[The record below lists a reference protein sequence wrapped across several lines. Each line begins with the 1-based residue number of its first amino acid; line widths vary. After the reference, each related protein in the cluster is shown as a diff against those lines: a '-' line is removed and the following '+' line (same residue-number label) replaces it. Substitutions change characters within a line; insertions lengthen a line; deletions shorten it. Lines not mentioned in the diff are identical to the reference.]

1 MNLNNNTIL
10 ITGGSSGIGFELAK
24 QLVRR
29 NNTVIIA
36 GRDVG
41 KLNEAKATIPGL
53 QTAVC
58 DVADPQSIH
67 ALQTDIS
74 KTYPALNVLINCAGI
89 MRKLNLHTAGA
100 DLEDATRE
108 ISINLNGTI
117 WTNLAFL
124 PLLKRQPHAA
134 IVNVSSGLA
143 FIPMPIAPVY
153 CAAKAAVHAFTQSLR
168 VQLKDSTVR
177 VFELA
182 PPGTETPLFHGDFT
196 KEDVGGAAPMP
207 VAKLA
212 ELAMAGLARDVE
224 EIRPGLSNVLKI
236 ASRVAP
242 GFMLRQLGKS
252 VDLMLPRQNQRAP
265 GRP

>member
-24 QLVRR
+24 QLAGR
-29 NNTVIIA
+29 NNTIIIA
-36 GRDVG
+36 GRELD
-41 KLNEAKATIPGL
+41 KLKEAQTKIPGL
-53 QTAVC
+53 RTAVC
-58 DVADPQSIH
+58 DVADPQSIRD
-67 ALQTDIS
+67 LQAHIS
-74 KTYPALNVLINCAGI
+74 KTCPTLNMLINCAGI
-89 MRKLNLHTAGA
+89 MRKLNLHTVGA

-117 WTNLAFL
+117 WTNLEFL
-124 PLLKRQPHAA
+124 PLLKAQPHAA
-134 IVNVSSGLA
+134 IVNISSGLA

-153 CAAKAAVHAFTQSLR
+153 CASKAAIHAFTQSLR

-212 ELAMAGLARDVE
+212 ELALAGLARDVE

-236 ASRVAP
+236 GSRVAP
-242 GFMLRQLGKS
+242 GFMLAQLGKS
-252 VDLMLPRQNQRAP
+252 VDLMLAQQNKPAP
-265 GRP
+265 AR